1 MISVQMSGLKD
12 VIEAIRAIPTSLDR
26 KTMFSGAVEEF
37 TALLAN
43 KTPPG
48 WSQNLRNSAMSESV
62 LVGYSAGVEK
72 PGNQDLDGKPRRG
85 GKRWVPAEELETVLL
100 DAVSEYSGSVLGLVS
115 EEADSVLS

>member
-1 MISVQMSGLKD
+1 MISVQISGLKD
-12 VIEAIRAIPTSLDR
+12 VIEAIRAVPTSLDR

-37 TALLAN
+37 TTLLAN

-48 WSQNLRNSAMSESV
+48 WSQNLRNSVMSESV

-85 GKRWVPAEELETVLL
+85 AKRWVPTDELETVLME
-100 DAVSEYSGSVLGLVS
+100 AVSEYSGSVLGFAS
-115 EEADSVLS
+115 EEVDSVLS